1 MGENENNTANT
12 QDLRAQ
18 LAAAFAQDDAGTGAE
33 NEAPAENVADSSSAP
48 DSSAEQN
55 AQAEQAETVTPAASA
70 AEGSPAPAEA
80 VQNPAASVPASGAAS
95 QMDTMMQMVSR
106 TAEMLRS
113 VQEENQRLRSLVG
126 QQSEAAQN
134 AVQAVVDDK
143 TPKPAQ
149 PPVFDLSRLQYM
161 DDEARAAASAD
172 YTAQLTSF
180 IRSQMEGEL
189 APIREDFERQKAS
202 AERESAIG
210 ALSNDASFVGFAEAL
225 PKIERILQS
234 EPALSSEGDMQ
245 KRYAIAYLISRGMD
259 AMQPKEEV
267 QRSAA
272 DIAKEAIA
280 NPEVMRLI
288 ESERA
293 RQIAEKNADVP
304 RQMASSGT
312 ATAPATPQAKPKTM
326 EEAREFMRRSF
337 GL

>member
-1 MGENENNTANT
+1 
-12 QDLRAQ
+12 
-18 LAAAFAQDDAGTGAE
+18 
-33 NEAPAENVADSSSAP
+33 
-48 DSSAEQN
+48 
-55 AQAEQAETVTPAASA
+55 
-70 AEGSPAPAEA
+70 
-80 VQNPAASVPASGAAS
+80 
-95 QMDTMMQMVSR
+95 
-106 TAEMLRS
+106 MLRS
-113 VQEENQRLRSLVG
+113 VQEENQRLRTLVG

-134 AVQAVVDDK
+134 AAQSVVEDK

>member
-1 MGENENNTANT
+1 
-12 QDLRAQ
+12 
-18 LAAAFAQDDAGTGAE
+18 
-33 NEAPAENVADSSSAP
+33 
-48 DSSAEQN
+48 
-55 AQAEQAETVTPAASA
+55 
-70 AEGSPAPAEA
+70 
-80 VQNPAASVPASGAAS
+80 
-95 QMDTMMQMVSR
+95 
-106 TAEMLRS
+106 MLRS

-134 AVQAVVDDK
+134 AAQSVVEDK
-143 TPKPAQ
+143 SPKPAQ

-210 ALSNDASFVGFAEAL
+210 ALSNDSSFVGFAEAL

>member
-18 LAAAFAQDDAGTGAE
+18 LEAAFAQDDAGTGAE
-33 NEAPAENVADSSSAP
+33 NAVPAENVADSSSSP

-55 AQAEQAETVTPAASA
+55 AQAEQAETVTPESA
-70 AEGSPAPAEA
+70 VSDGSTAPAEA
-80 VQNPAASVPASGAAS
+80 GQNPAASVPASGAAS

-134 AVQAVVDDK
+134 AVQAAVEDK

>member
-18 LAAAFAQDDAGTGAE
+18 LEAAFAQDDAGTGAE

-55 AQAEQAETVTPAASA
+55 AQAEQAETVTPEAAV
-70 AEGSPAPAEA
+70 AEDSPAPAEA
-80 VQNPAASVPASGAAS
+80 GQNPAASVPASGAAS

-113 VQEENQRLRSLVG
+113 VQEENQRLRSLVW
-126 QQSEAAQN
+126 QQSEVAQN
-134 AVQAVVDDK
+134 AVQAAVEDK

-161 DDEARAAASAD
+161 DDEDRAAASAD

>member
-18 LAAAFAQDDAGTGAE
+18 LEAAFAQDDAGTGAE
-33 NEAPAENVADSSSAP
+33 NAVPAENVADSSSAP

-55 AQAEQAETVTPAASA
+55 APAEQTETVTPESA
-70 AEGSPAPAEA
+70 AAEESPAPAEA

-134 AVQAVVDDK
+134 AVQAAVEDK

-210 ALSNDASFVGFAEAL
+210 ALSNDSSFVGFAEAL